1 MDWKQGYMY
10 SSVRADMDRLE
21 KISRVKCKPG
31 YTYNETIDKCLA
43 GNPYAMGAA
52 AIKGEMG
59 KRMGKMANKPQKSA
73 QKPANPPKSANPA
86 NNAIA
91 NEAAMRQSQGLK

>member
-1 MDWKQGYMY
+1 MNYKQAAIY
-10 SSVRADMDRLE
+10 SAARE
-21 KISRVKCKPG
+21 KRERQARIDKQMCKPG

-59 KRMGKMANKPQKSA
+59 KRMGKIANKPQKSA
-73 QKPANPPKSANPA
+73 ANPPKSANPA

-91 NEAAMRQSQGLK
+91 NEAAMRQSQGVQ